1 MTAEENEERLTK
13 AREVADQFRNFGSAL
28 YTYQDYADDF
38 DLSEEDVLEI
48 LNNHNNRLSK
58 EEIISKLAELK

>member
-1 MTAEENEERLTK
+1 MTVEENEERLNK
-13 AREVADQFRNFGSAL
+13 AREVADQFRNFGNAL

-48 LNNHNNRLSK
+48 LNNHSNRLSK

>member
-13 AREVADQFRNFGSAL
+13 AREVANQYRNFGNAL

-58 EEIISKLAELK
+58 DEIISKLAELK